1 MSPWDEMTDRSGA
14 IRPAWSTLAAS
25 LARWT
30 PDERA
35 GLVAGAERLLE
46 DLGATYNVYTD
57 AGGAGR
63 PFRADPLPLPIE
75 FAEWQRVA
83 AGLEQRGRLLEAV
96 LADVYGPQRLLK
108 EGLLSPDLVHANP
121 DFLPNVRGIQPPG
134 GQYLLATGFD
144 LIRDPWGNW
153 AVLRDHARVPGGLS
167 QTLESRSV
175 SANVLPDEFEA
186 SRVARIVPFFGL
198 ERDLLHDLTP
208 MRHEPPLVVL
218 LTPGF
223 RHPSY
228 FEHAFKARA
237 LGIPLV
243 EPGDLTVRER
253 RLYLKTLSGLRRVDV
268 VACRLDDNGIDP
280 LELWNGSGA
289 GVPGLIEAWRS
300 GNVALANAPGAAF
313 AGSRALMPFLPG
325 ICRVLFGED
334 LRLPFVE
341 TWWLGQAGV
350 CDRVLR
356 DFGSFVLFPAFGE
369 HPELPVRVSSLSATA
384 RSEWEARVLARPHAY
399 VAQRDLSPG
408 TAPVLDGRSLKSR
421 PVCWRSF
428 CLHTSQ
434 GPRTLK
440 GGLALHA
447 REGLAST
454 GWNQGDLIAKDV
466 WITHDTEVDSVTP
479 SPEAAPLPA
488 RREISGADV
497 PSRVAEQLFWVGRYA
512 ERLELV
518 TRLLRTTIRRITG
531 EATPTR
537 DPQLALCLR
546 LLEGLGV
553 LPSGIPHA
561 SLLSMLA
568 GLIDRNS
575 TGLSGL
581 HTEVRALMWNAASAR
596 DRLSD
601 DTWRLFNRLESLLNG
616 ESASPTAATLIQKL
630 DAMVLHLAAFAG
642 MQAENMTR
650 GQGWRFLELGRRI
663 ERAIGVLH
671 LLEHASHAPDR
682 DLTAPEPLL
691 ETCDSAM
698 TYRRRHLSRPRWQPV
713 VELLFSD
720 PTNPRSVAY
729 QLKVLAQEMS
739 SLPGL
744 PDHGLLP
751 RIRES
756 IAELQGSLSQPE
768 IAGDWR
774 QRSRDLTRLSDLLT
788 QHYFSHSVRH
798 VY

>member
-1 MSPWDEMTDRSGA
+1 MSPWDEMTDRNGT
-14 IRPAWSTLAAS
+14 IRPAWSILAAS

-30 PDERA
+30 PDDRA
-35 GLVAGAERLLE
+35 GLVASAERLLE

-75 FAEWQRVA
+75 FTEWQRVA

-134 GQYLLATGFD
+134 GKYLLATGFD
-144 LIRDPWGNW
+144 LIRDPWGSW

-175 SANVLPDEFEA
+175 SANMLPEEFEA
-186 SRVARIVPFFGL
+186 SRVAKIAPFSSL
-198 ERDLLHDLTP
+198 ERDVLHDLTP

-280 LELWNGSGA
+280 LELWNGGGA

-300 GNVALANAPGAAF
+300 GNVALANAPGSAF

-325 ICRVLFGED
+325 ICRALFGED
-334 LRLPFVE
+334 LKLPFVE

-356 DFGSFVLFPAFGE
+356 DFGNFVLFPAFGE
-369 HPELPVRVSSLSATA
+369 HAELPVRVSSLSADSRA
-384 RSEWEARVLARPHAY
+384 AWEARVIARPHAF

-408 TAPVLDGRSLKSR
+408 TAPVLEGRSLKSR

-428 CLHTSQ
+428 CLHASQ
-434 GPRTLK
+434 GPQTLK
-440 GGLALHA
+440 GGIALHA
-447 REGLAST
+447 KDGLAST
-454 GWNQGDLIAKDV
+454 GWNRGDLIAKDV
-466 WITHDTEVDSVTP
+466 WITHETSGETVAR
-479 SPEAAPLPA
+479 SPENAPFAAK
-488 RREISGADV
+488 REISGTDV
-497 PSRVAEQLFWVGRYA
+497 PSRIAEQLFWVGRYA
-512 ERLELV
+512 ERLEGV
-518 TRLLRTTIRRITG
+518 TRLLRTTIHRITG
-531 EATPTR
+531 EATPAR

-553 LPSGIPHA
+553 LPPGIPHSA
-561 SLLSMLA
+561 LLHALA
-568 GLIDRNS
+568 GLIGRNA

-601 DTWRLFNRLESLLNG
+601 DTWRLFNRLESLFNG
-616 ESASPTAATLIQKL
+616 EASSPNAATLIQKL
-630 DAMVLHLAAFAG
+630 DSVVLHLAAFAG

-663 ERAIGVLH
+663 ERAIGVLN
-671 LLEHASHAPDR
+671 LLEYASHAPDR

-713 VELLFSD
+713 VDLLLSD
-720 PTNPRSVAY
+720 PTNPRAVAY
-729 QLKVLAQEMS
+729 QLKVLVQEAPF
-739 SLPGL
+739 LPGL
-744 PDHGLLP
+744 PEQGLLP
-751 RIRES
+751 RIRQS
-756 IAELQGSLSQPE
+756 IAELQDSLSQPQM
-768 IAGDWR
+768 AGDWR
-774 QRSRDLTRLSDLLT
+774 QRSQDLTRLSDLLT

>member
-1 MSPWDEMTDRSGA
+1 
-14 IRPAWSTLAAS
+14 
-25 LARWT
+25 
-30 PDERA
+30 
-35 GLVAGAERLLE
+35 
-46 DLGATYNVYTD
+46 
-57 AGGAGR
+57 
-63 PFRADPLPLPIE
+63 
-75 FAEWQRVA
+75 
-83 AGLEQRGRLLEAV
+83 
-96 LADVYGPQRLLK
+96 
-108 EGLLSPDLVHANP
+108 
-121 DFLPNVRGIQPPG
+121 
-134 GQYLLATGFD
+134 
-144 LIRDPWGNW
+144 
-153 AVLRDHARVPGGLS
+153 
-167 QTLESRSV
+167 
-175 SANVLPDEFEA
+175 
-186 SRVARIVPFFGL
+186 
-198 ERDLLHDLTP
+198 
-208 MRHEPPLVVL
+208 
-218 LTPGF
+218 
-223 RHPSY
+223 
-228 FEHAFKARA
+228 
-237 LGIPLV
+237 
-243 EPGDLTVRER
+243 
-253 RLYLKTLSGLRRVDV
+253 
-268 VACRLDDNGIDP
+268 
-280 LELWNGSGA
+280 
-289 GVPGLIEAWRS
+289 
-300 GNVALANAPGAAF
+300 
-313 AGSRALMPFLPG
+313 
-325 ICRVLFGED
+325 
-334 LRLPFVE
+334 
-341 TWWLGQAGV
+341 
-350 CDRVLR
+350 
-356 DFGSFVLFPAFGE
+356 
-369 HPELPVRVSSLSATA
+369 
-384 RSEWEARVLARPHAY
+384 
-399 VAQRDLSPG
+399 
-408 TAPVLDGRSLKSR
+408 VLDGRSLKSR